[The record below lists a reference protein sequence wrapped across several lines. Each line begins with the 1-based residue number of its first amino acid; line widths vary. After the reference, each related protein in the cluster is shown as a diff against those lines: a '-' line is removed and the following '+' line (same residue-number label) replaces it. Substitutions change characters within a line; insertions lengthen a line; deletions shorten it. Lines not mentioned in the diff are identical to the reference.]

1 MNILLV
7 NWRDMKHPQA
17 GGAEVHY
24 HEIFRRLVAKGHTV
38 VLLTTRFPGSAR
50 SDIQDGII
58 IHRWGNAYLFNWQ
71 TPFFIPFLLKKHRID
86 CIIDDIN
93 KIPFFTPKFF
103 RRVPTGAFFHHLF
116 GSTIFEVTAK
126 PLARYILFLENR
138 IAWAYRHTPCCTVSQ
153 STLAELTARGFSYD
167 NITIIENSVDIER
180 FSRDRPAKKE
190 NDLLLYVGRLKRYK
204 NLDIVMEAMRKLN
217 ERNKRLRLVICGSGD
232 DEPRL
237 RECARK
243 NGVER
248 QVTFAGHAGEEEKVD
263 LYHRATLLVNPSIK
277 EGWGITN
284 IEANAA
290 GTAVIANNAPGLVDS
305 VRHGVT
311 GLLYKFND
319 VEDLADCIRKL
330 TDDVGLRQ
338 TMEREGRTWAHKFS
352 WDNSAMRMEEWL
364 IDKVMK
370 KGEANKENSGK

>member
-1 MNILLV
+1 MNILLI

-24 HEIFRRLVAKGHTV
+24 HEIFRRLVAKGHRV
-38 VLLTTRFPGSAR
+38 ILLTTRFPGSAPR
-50 SDIQDGII
+50 DVQDGIAVY
-58 IHRWGNAYLFNWQ
+58 RWGNTYLFNWQ
-71 TPFFIPFLLKKHRID
+71 TPFFIPFLLKKRRID
-86 CIIDDIN
+86 CIIDDVN

-103 RRVPTGAFFHHLF
+103 RRVPSGVFFHHLF
-116 GSTIFEVTAK
+116 GNTIFDVTAK

-138 IAWAYRHTPCCTVSQ
+138 IAWAYRDTPCCTVSQ
-153 STLAELTARGFSYD
+153 STLSELTARGFSRD

-180 FSRDRPAKKE
+180 LIRDKPVRKE
-190 NDLLLYVGRLKRYK
+190 EDLLLYVGRLKRYK
-204 NLDIVMEAMRKLN
+204 NLDIVMEAMRALN
-217 ERNKRLRLVICGSGD
+217 ERNKRLRFVICGSGD
-232 DEPRL
+232 DELNL

-248 QVTFAGHAGEEEKVD
+248 QVIFVGHASEEEKAD

-290 GTAVIANNAPGLVDS
+290 GTAVIANDAPGLADS

-319 VEDLADCIRKL
+319 AGDLADCIRKL
-330 TDDVGLRQ
+330 TDDLGLRR
-338 TMEREGRTWAHKFS
+338 TMEQEGRKWALKFS
-352 WDNSAMRMEEWL
+352 WDNSAMRMEKWL
-364 IDKVMK
+364 QEKVMK
-370 KGEANKENSGK
+370 RPQT

>member
-50 SDIQDGII
+50 GDVQDGIRI
-58 IHRWGNAYLFNWQ
+58 YRWGNTFLFNWQ
-71 TPFFIPFLLKKHRID
+71 TPFFIPFLLKRHRID
-86 CIIDDIN
+86 CIIDDVN

-103 RRVPTGAFFHHLF
+103 PGIPSGVFFHHLF
-116 GSTIFEVTAK
+116 GKTIFEVTAK
-126 PLARYILFLENR
+126 PLSNYILFLENR
-138 IAWAYRHTPCCTVSQ
+138 IVWAYRHTPCCTVSR
-153 STLAELTARGFSYD
+153 STLSELTARGFSPD
-167 NITIIENSVDIER
+167 AVTVIENSVDIER
-180 FSRDRPAKKE
+180 LIRDKPAQKE
-190 NDLLLYVGRLKRYK
+190 EDLLLYVGRLKRYK
-204 NLDIVMEAMRKLN
+204 NVDIVMEAMRLLN
-217 ERNKRLRLVICGSGD
+217 ERNKRLRLVICGWGD
-232 DEPRL
+232 DEARL
-237 RECARK
+237 RECSRK

-248 QVTFAGHAGEEEKVD
+248 QVTFVGHTSDEEKVD

-290 GTAVIANNAPGLVDS
+290 GTAVIANDAPGLTDS
-305 VRHGVT
+305 VCHGVT

-319 VEDLADCIRKL
+319 VADLAECIRKL
-330 TDDVGLRQ
+330 TDDIGLRRS
-338 TMEREGRTWAHKFS
+338 MEQEGRKWALRFS

-364 IDKVMK
+364 LEKVMK
-370 KGEANKENSGK
+370 RNIGR